1 MSKLFETQE
10 DLDAERAAIIRFAGF
25 TNSIP
30 YKLPMESMADYVLAR
45 DGYAR
50 AIVEIKCRT
59 NKSDQYDEYMLGE
72 KKYTALCNW
81 QSMGFAPILLIS
93 WPDAMGYVK
102 VPVEHKISMQGRNDR
117 GASITADK
125 VVLIDI
131 KHFKMLPD

>member
-1 MSKLFETQE
+1 MTKLFETQE
-10 DLDAERAAIIRFAGF
+10 DLDSERAAIIRFAGF

-30 YKLPMESMADYVLAR
+30 FKLPMESMADYVLVK
-45 DGYAR
+45 DGLAK

-59 NKSDQYDEYMLGE
+59 NKSDQYDEYLLGE

-81 QSMGFAPILLIS
+81 ANYGFTPILLIS

-102 VPVEHKISMQGRNDR
+102 VPVEHKISIQGRNDR

-125 VVLIDI
+125 VVLIDMSQ
-131 KHFKMLPD
+131 FKMLPD

>member
-125 VVLIDI
+125 VVLIDM

>member
-10 DLDAERAAIIRFAGF
+10 DLDAERAAIMRFAGF

-125 VVLIDI
+125 VVLIDM
-131 KHFKMLPD
+131 KHFRMLPD

>member
-10 DLDAERAAIIRFAGF
+10 DLDAERAAIMRFSGF

-59 NKSDQYDEYMLGE
+59 NKSDQYDQYMLGE

-125 VVLIDI
+125 VVLIDM
-131 KHFKMLPD
+131 KHFRMLPD